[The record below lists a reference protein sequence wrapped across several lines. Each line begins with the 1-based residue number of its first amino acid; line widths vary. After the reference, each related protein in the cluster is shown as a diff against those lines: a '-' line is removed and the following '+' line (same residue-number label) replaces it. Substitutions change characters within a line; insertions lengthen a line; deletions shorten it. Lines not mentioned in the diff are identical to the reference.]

1 MQRTVKT
8 ESASSSELFP
18 ISTVSRLTGVNTVTL
33 RAWERRYGL
42 VEPVRTDSGHRLY
55 TPDDIDLINH
65 VVGLLERGMRI
76 GQVKDELLS
85 QGIGPAAS
93 APRDS
98 GPWAAYR
105 SRMTAAIIRFDENS
119 LEEAYN
125 EALSLYSVN
134 DVTRRLLT
142 PLLAE
147 LGARWEAGLG
157 SIAEEHF
164 FGLYLRNK
172 LGARFHHR
180 HRNNTGP
187 RLLVACLP
195 GELHEIGM
203 LLFAL
208 AAHERGFRLVLLGA
222 NLPLAEVPA
231 AARQARC
238 DAIVL
243 SGSVEPSA
251 GVLAAELGDLTG
263 KTDLPVLVGGPVSV
277 SRCDAILASGADPL
291 GSDLDRGIKR
301 LDEIVNDAVA
311 RSAAGNR
318 QEGDNPDEPR

>member
-1 MQRTVKT
+1 MQRTLKT
-8 ESASSSELFP
+8 NSASSSELFP

-55 TPDDIDLINH
+55 TPEDIDLINH
-65 VVGLLERGMRI
+65 VVGLLEKGMRI
-76 GQVKDELLS
+76 GQVKDELQS
-85 QGIGPAAS
+85 QGIGSNVVATREA
-93 APRDS
+93 

-105 SRMTAAIIRFDENS
+105 DRMTAAIIRFDEDA

-222 NLPLAEVPA
+222 NLPLTEIPA
-231 AARQARC
+231 AARQAGC
-238 DAIVL
+238 DGIVL

-291 GSDLDRGIKR
+291 GTDLDRGLKR
-301 LDEIVNDAVA
+301 LEEIVNEAVA
-311 RSAAGNR
+311 RSADRNNV
-318 QEGDNPDEPR
+318 EGDHPDESR

>member
-1 MQRTVKT
+1 MSKIQQSTQSRGENGTG
-8 ESASSSELFP
+8 LFP
-18 ISTVSRLTGVNTVTL
+18 ISTVSKLTGVNSITL

-42 VEPVRTDSGHRLY
+42 VNPERADSGHRLY
-55 TPDDIDLINH
+55 TQDDIDLINR
-65 VVGLLERGMRI
+65 VVGLLEKGMRI
-76 GQVKDELLS
+76 GQVKDELVS
-85 QGIGPAAS
+85 KEGQGATPLPGQ
-93 APRDS
+93 
-98 GPWAAYR
+98 GPWGDFQG
-105 SRMTAAIIRFDENS
+105 RMTAAIIRFDEDS
-119 LEEAYN
+119 LELTYN

-134 DVTRRLLT
+134 EVTRKLLT
-142 PLLAE
+142 PLLALMGE
-147 LGARWEAGLG
+147 RWASGLG

-187 RLLVACLP
+187 RLMVACLP
-195 GELHEIGM
+195 GELHEIGL

-222 NLPLAEVPA
+222 NLPLQEIPA

-251 GVLAAELGDLTG
+251 EVLAADLGRLTG
-263 KTDLPVLVGGPVSV
+263 EADLPVLVGGPVSV
-277 SRCDAILASGADPL
+277 CRCDAILAAGADPL
-291 GSDLDRGIKR
+291 GIDLDRAIKR
-301 LDEIVNDAVA
+301 LGEIIE
-311 RSAAGNR
+311 RKPG
-318 QEGDNPDEPR
+318 PRGI